1 MKFRLIA
8 KKILTFVFILQAKLI
23 LAKYKP
29 KIIVVTGSVGK
40 TSAKSAL
47 YNVLRQ
53 FDSVRKNITKGNS
66 YQIAL
71 TIIGASDKWFKS
83 LIKGF
88 FILIFKEKYP
98 HYLILEIACRRPGE
112 LEEILPWLPIDFAI
126 VTYFGMVPPHIEFF
140 DSRKHLIEEKLKIL
154 QNLKKGGTVILNADS
169 PDFNFIK
176 EKIRAQIVTFGFD
189 AGDVR
194 GGNLQIIYESNL
206 PTGINFRI
214 DYGGNSVPVNI
225 KGALGRAHVY
235 AYLAALA
242 FAYKNNFNM
251 VLASQSAANYDAPW
265 GRMKLLAGLKDSL
278 IIDDSYNSSP
288 SALEEAITALSEIK
302 TTGRKVAVLGDMLEL
317 GRESHDVHIRLGE
330 LAGKTIDF
338 LITVGSRARGISL
351 GASVK
356 LKSSQIMQF
365 EKNDEVIE
373 YLKNLIKPGDLIL
386 VKGSRAMRLE
396 EVVKILSKAP

>member
-1 MKFRLIA
+1 MNK
-8 KKILTFVFILQAKLI
+8 
-23 LAKYKP
+23 
-29 KIIVVTGSVGK
+29 
-40 TSAKSAL
+40 
-47 YNVLRQ
+47 VL
-53 FDSVRKNITKGNS
+53 
-66 YQIAL
+66 
-71 TIIGASDKWFKS
+71 
-83 LIKGF
+83 
-88 FILIFKEKYP
+88 
-98 HYLILEIACRRPGE
+98 E
-112 LEEILPWLPIDFAI
+112 L
-126 VTYFGMVPPHIEFF
+126 
-140 DSRKHLIEEKLKIL
+140 
-154 QNLKKGGTVILNADS
+154 
-169 PDFNFIK
+169 
-176 EKIRAQIVTFGFD
+176 
-189 AGDVR
+189 
-194 GGNLQIIYESNL
+194 
-206 PTGINFRI
+206 
-214 DYGGNSVPVNI
+214 VNTWY
-225 KGALGRAHVY
+225 RD
-235 AYLAALA
+235 
-242 FAYKNNFNM
+242 KNNFNM

-265 GRMKLLAGLKDSL
+265 GRIKLLAGLKDSL

-302 TTGRKVAVLGDMLEL
+302 TTGRKIAVLGDMLEL